1 VTTGQTSSPL
11 LAIDQLEVV
20 YRSSQRKA
28 EIRAVDDVSFEINR
42 GETLGLVGESG
53 SGKST
58 IGRAILGLTPILSG
72 RVAFEGE
79 DIAWRS
85 GGRRPSHRG
94 TIQLVS
100 QDPSSALNP
109 ARTIGDTLA
118 ETLRPDRSIAKSEV
132 RSRVGSMLEQ
142 VGLGGVADRYPIEFS
157 GGQRQ
162 RIAIARALM
171 ANPRLVVCDEPVS
184 ALDLSVQ
191 AQVLN
196 LLSTLQASLG
206 SSYLFVSHDLAVV
219 RYVAHTMV
227 VLYRGRVMESGPSST
242 VYDAPLHPYTQ
253 ALLMASPLPDPDEQR
268 FRREARSSV
277 RATVVGVVQPLSC
290 PYANRCPFTI
300 SRCLSERPS
309 LEQSGDGRLVACHRW
324 RTLSHLSQK
333 DPQPPSKELIMNEG
347 SQRL

>member
-1 VTTGQTSSPL
+1 VTAGEPSSPL
-11 LAIDQLEVV
+11 LEIDRLEVV
-20 YRSSQRKA
+20 YRSSHRKA
-28 EIRAVDDVSFEINR
+28 EMRAVDDVSFQVGR
-42 GETLGLVGESG
+42 GETVGLVGESG
-53 SGKST
+53 SGKSS
-58 IGRAILGLTPILSG
+58 IGRAILGLTPVLSG
-72 RVAFEGE
+72 TVAFEGQ

-85 GGRRPSHRG
+85 GERRPSHRG
-94 TIQLVS
+94 TVQLVS

-118 ETLRPDRSIAKSEV
+118 ETLRPDRSITRAEA
-132 RSRVGSMLEQ
+132 RARVGSMLGQ
-142 VGLGGVADRYPIEFS
+142 VGLDGVADRYPIEFS

-196 LLSTLQASLG
+196 LLSALQSSLG
-206 SSYLFVSHDLAVV
+206 LSYLFVSHDLAVV
-219 RYVAHTMV
+219 KYIARRMV

-268 FRREARSSV
+268 LRRESRSLV
-277 RATVVGVVQPLSC
+277 RPTVVGVVQPQSC
-290 PYANRCPFTI
+290 PFAHRCPFAI
-300 SRCLSERPS
+300 PQCLTERPT

-324 RTLSHLSQK
+324 RTLSHFSFEE
-333 DPQPPSKELIMNEG
+333 PQPPSEELIRNER
-347 SQRL
+347 S